1 MEKGVVF
8 VADDDPSVCRSISA
22 MAQVMGLDAETF
34 DSAERF
40 LEAVPLQRHGC
51 LITDVRMNGMSGLQL
66 LNRMSDRGWILPT
79 IVVTA
84 YADVRIAVDA
94 LRSGAVTL
102 LEKPYRDQELWDTII
117 DALAISKNI
126 MINNASRNTILYRLS
141 LLSREELR
149 VLPEMVRGTPNKL
162 IAKTFDIAPRT
173 VDLRRQAIL
182 KKIEVDNSIQLVR
195 LFGDAGISIE
205 QWLKDKERGNPAL
218 SLHRSSE
225 TLSVTS

>member
-66 LNRMSDRGWILPT
+66 LNRISDRGWILPT

-126 MINNASRNTILYRLS
+126 MINNASRNAMLYRLS

-182 KKIEVDNSIQLVR
+182 KKIEVDNAIQLVR

>member
-66 LNRMSDRGWILPT
+66 LNRISDRGWILPT

-126 MINNASRNTILYRLS
+126 MINNASRNAMLYRLS

-182 KKIEVDNSIQLVR
+182 KKIEVDNAIQLVR

-218 SLHRSSE
+218 SLDRSSE

>member
-66 LNRMSDRGWILPT
+66 LNRISDRGWILPT

-94 LRSGAVTL
+94 LRSGAMTL

-126 MINNASRNTILYRLS
+126 MINNASRNAMLYRLS

-182 KKIEVDNSIQLVR
+182 KKIEVDNAIQLVR

>member
-117 DALAISKNI
+117 DALAISKNF
-126 MINNASRNTILYRLS
+126 MMNNASRNATLYRLS

-149 VLPEMVRGTPNKL
+149 VLPEMIRGTPNKL
-162 IAKTFDIAPRT
+162 IAKAFDIAPRT
-173 VDLRRQAIL
+173 VDLRRQAVL
-182 KKIEVDNSIQLVR
+182 KKTEVANCIQLVR

-205 QWLKDKERGNPAL
+205 QWLKDQERGNPAL
-218 SLHRSSE
+218 SLHSSSE

>member
-34 DSAERF
+34 DSGERF

-126 MINNASRNTILYRLS
+126 MINNASRNAMLYRLS

-149 VLPEMVRGTPNKL
+149 VFTEMVRGTPNKL

-182 KKIEVDNSIQLVR
+182 KKIEVDNSTQLVR

>member
-126 MINNASRNTILYRLS
+126 MINNASRNAMLYRLS

-149 VLPEMVRGTPNKL
+149 VFTEMVRGTPNKL
-162 IAKTFDIAPRT
+162 IAKTLDIAPRT

-182 KKIEVDNSIQLVR
+182 KKIEVDNSTQLVR

>member
-1 MEKGVVF
+1 VEKGVVF
-8 VADDDPSVCRSISA
+8 VVDDDPSVCRSISA
-22 MAQVMGLDAETF
+22 MVQVMGLHAETF

-66 LNRMSDRGWILPT
+66 LNRISDRGWILPT

-126 MINNASRNTILYRLS
+126 MINNASRNAMLYRLS

-149 VLPEMVRGTPNKL
+149 VLPEIVRGTPNKL

-182 KKIEVDNSIQLVR
+182 KKIEVDNAIQLVR

-218 SLHRSSE
+218 SLHGSSE

>member
-102 LEKPYRDQELWDTII
+102 LEKPYRD
-117 DALAISKNI
+117 A
-126 MINNASRNTILYRLS
+126 
-141 LLSREELR
+141 
-149 VLPEMVRGTPNKL
+149 VP
-162 IAKTFDIAPRT
+162 
-173 VDLRRQAIL
+173 
-182 KKIEVDNSIQLVR
+182 LV
-195 LFGDAGISIE
+195 FA
-205 QWLKDKERGNPAL
+205 
-218 SLHRSSE
+218 
-225 TLSVTS
+225 VT